1 MMEFLNLSD
10 FKIDEEGLERLAGK
24 VLKEE
29 EVKEAEVSVAFLKKD
44 KMRGINKIWREEEK
58 ATDVLSFPFRENAFP
73 GPKKE
78 LGQIFICPE
87 VVKERGDDFENDLRK
102 TFIHGLLHLLG
113 YNHKKEEE
121 AEKMKKKEKV
131 YNQS

>member
-1 MMEFLNLSD
+1 MMEFLNLTD
-10 FKIDEEGLERLAGK
+10 FKIDEKDLRELTEK
-24 VLKEE
+24 ILKEE
-29 EVKEAEVSVAFLKKD
+29 GVKEAEVSVAFLKKD
-44 KMRGINKIWREEEK
+44 KMRGINKIWRKEEK

-87 VVKERGDDFENDLRK
+87 VVKRRGDDFENDLRI

-113 YNHKKEEE
+113 YNHKRGEE
-121 AEKMKKKEKV
+121 AEEMKKKERY